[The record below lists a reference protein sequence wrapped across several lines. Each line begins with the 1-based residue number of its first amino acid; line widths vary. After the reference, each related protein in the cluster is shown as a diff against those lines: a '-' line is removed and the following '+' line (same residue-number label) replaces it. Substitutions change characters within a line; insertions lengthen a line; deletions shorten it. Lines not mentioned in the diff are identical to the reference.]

1 MKKLLLLSFLSIAAV
16 APSFGQQVVNYVGP
30 GIPDTCYASSKVV
43 RTRVLPPAAF
53 LANRPSATKATII
66 VTYKDFTPEAQA
78 AFQYAVDIWQS
89 LLVSSVPIR
98 INATW
103 EPLGT
108 GVLGQAGPSSLYTIN
123 GGGERISNALY
134 PTALVEKL
142 VGGDINRNAPDINA
156 SFSSTFNWYLGTDGN
171 TPAGQYDLV
180 SVVLHELGHGLGFLT
195 SKDYDAT
202 SKQGSLSTPPS
213 IYADFMKTGAGLS
226 VADTRIFANP
236 SVELGT
242 AFTTN
247 DLYFDSPLTR
257 AANNGER
264 ARLYAPTTY
273 AAGSSLSHLD
283 ENTYGPGDP
292 NSLMSPQFA
301 SGEAIH
307 SPGPIVL
314 GMFSDM
320 GWFNTAVRNQIFYS
334 DTETPSTFPVTVR
347 VDSDGTI
354 TPGSVKLNYSFND
367 GATTTVTM
375 TPTGS
380 VNEYTATIPNPG
392 LNVRVSYYV
401 EASDNET
408 RRIYTAPGRNA
419 FSTVSNRYS
428 FFVGPDVVAPTLTH
442 TPPTYLFA
450 SSLPYT
456 ITAQATDNIG
466 VASVT
471 LEYNVNGTARPSI
484 TMTRGTGNNANT
496 YTAVLSTAAGPITA
510 GDVINYR
517 LVAQDNSSNTNRT
530 TLPATG
536 FFAVPVV
543 EVRPA
548 ADMYANE
555 FERTTPI
562 DFVGLGFSIATPA
575 GFANG
580 AIHSTHPYANN
591 ADYTYQLLVPIR
603 VKADPQIARVRFD
616 EIVLVEPGETGSVF
630 PNEDFYDYVVVEGSL
645 NGTTWTPLAPGYDA
659 RDNANWLDLYN
670 RSKSGSNS
678 AAVGTPSLYA
688 SRTISL
694 LDKYKAGDVVQ
705 LRFHLHAD
713 GAAYGWGWAIDNLHI
728 QDNTVTPT
736 AQALQGAGVSL
747 FPNPTAGQFT
757 VQTRFDKPV
766 ANLEVVVRNAVGQEV
781 LRQSQAAVKGPV
793 SLPLDLTKYANGF
806 YLVSLTA
813 DGETATRKVMLNK

>member
-1 MKKLLLLSFLSIAAV
+1 MKKLLLLSFLAVATV
-16 APSFGQQVVNYVGP
+16 APSFGQQLVKYAGP

-66 VTYKDFTPEAQA
+66 VTYSGFTPEAQA

-89 LLVSSVPIR
+89 LLVSSEPIR
-98 INATW
+98 ISATW
-103 EPLGT
+103 RPLAA
-108 GVLGQAGPSSLYTIN
+108 GVLGSAGPSGLYTIN
-123 GGGERISNALY
+123 GGGERISNSLY
-134 PTALVEKL
+134 PTALAEKI
-142 VGGDINRNAPDINA
+142 VGGNINGEAADINA
-156 SFSSTFNWYLGTDGN
+156 SFGSTFNWYLGTDGN

-195 SKDYDAT
+195 SKDYDVT
-202 SKQGSLSTPPS
+202 SKQGALSTPPS

-257 AANNGER
+257 AANSGER

-283 ENTYGPGDP
+283 ENTYSPGDP

-314 GMFSDM
+314 SMFNDM
-320 GWFNTAVRNQIFYS
+320 GWFNTAVRHTPYT

-367 GATTTVTM
+367 GALTTVTM
-375 TPTGS
+375 TPTS
-380 VNEYTATIPNPG
+380 SANQYTATIPNPG
-392 LNVRVSYYV
+392 LNVRVSYYI

-442 TPPTYLFA
+442 TPPTYLFT
-450 SSLPYT
+450 SNLPYT
-456 ITAQATDNIG
+456 ITAQAADNIG

-471 LEYNVNGTARPSI
+471 LEYNVNGTARPAI
-484 TMTRGTGNNANT
+484 LMTRGTGNRANT
-496 YTAVLSTAAGPITA
+496 YTAALSTVAGPIVA

-517 LVAQDNSSNTNRT
+517 LVAQDNSSKSNRT
-530 TLPATG
+530 TLPATS
-536 FFAVPVV
+536 FYTVPVV

-555 FERTTPI
+555 FERATPI
-562 DFVGLGFSIATPA
+562 DFVGSGFSIATLT

-591 ADYTYQLLVPIR
+591 VDYTYQLLVPIR

-616 EIVLVEPGETGSVF
+616 EIVLVEPGKTGSVF
-630 PNEDFYDYVVVEGSL
+630 PSEDFYDYVVVEGSL
-645 NGTTWTPLAPGYDA
+645 NGTTWTPIAPGYDS

-670 RSKSGSNS
+670 SSMNGENS
-678 AAVGTPSLYA
+678 AAVGTPSIYA

-705 LRFHLHAD
+705 LRFRLHAD
-713 GAAYGWGWAIDNLHI
+713 AGAYGWGWAIDNLHI

-736 AQALQGAGVSL
+736 AQALQGVGVSL

-781 LRQSQAAVKGPV
+781 LRQSQTAVKGPV
-793 SLPLDLTKYANGF
+793 SLPLDLTKCANGF
-806 YLVSLTA
+806 YIVSLRA

>member
-1 MKKLLLLSFLSIAAV
+1 MKKLLLLSFLAFAAAV
-16 APSFGQQVVNYVGP
+16 PSFGQQLVKYVGP
-30 GIPDTCYASSKVV
+30 GIPDTCYARPEVV
-43 RTRVLPPAAF
+43 HTRVLPPAAF
-53 LANRPSATKATII
+53 LAHRPAAGKATII

-89 LLVSSVPIR
+89 LLVSNVPIR

-103 EPLGT
+103 EPLRAN
-108 GVLGQAGPSSLYTIN
+108 VLGSAGPSNVYGLTGY
-123 GGGERISNALY
+123 GERISNSLY

-142 VGGDINRNAPDINA
+142 VGQNINGNDADINA

-171 TPAGQYDLV
+171 VPAGQYDLV

-195 SKDYDAT
+195 AKGYDVDSKI
-202 SKQGSLSTPPS
+202 GSLSTPPS
-213 IYADFMKTGAGLS
+213 IYADFMENGAGLS
-226 VADTRIFANP
+226 VADTRVFTNP

-264 ARLYAPTTY
+264 ARLYAPAPELY
-273 AAGSSLSHLD
+273 RPGSSISHLD
-283 ENTYGPGDP
+283 DNTYGPGDP
-292 NSLMSPQFA
+292 NSLMSPTFS

-307 SPGPIVL
+307 SPGPITL
-314 GMFSDM
+314 AMFNDM
-320 GWFNTAVRNQIFYS
+320 GWFNTAVRHNPYT
-334 DTETPSTFPVTVR
+334 DTETPRAFPVTAV
-347 VDSDGTI
+347 VQSDGTV
-354 TPGSVKLNYSFND
+354 TPGSVKLSYAFNN
-367 GATTTVTM
+367 GALITLPM
-375 TPTGS
+375 TATGTA
-380 VNEYTATIPNPG
+380 NQYTATIPNPG
-392 LNVRVSYYV
+392 SGVRVSYYI

-408 RRIYTAPGRNA
+408 QRIYTAPGRDA
-419 FSTVSNRYS
+419 FATVSNRYS
-428 FFVGPDVVAPTLTH
+428 FFVGPDVVAPVLAH
-442 TPPTYLFA
+442 TPPAYLFPNN
-450 SSLPYT
+450 LPYT
-456 ITAQATDNIG
+456 VTAQAADNIG

-484 TMTRGTGNNANT
+484 TMTKGAGTS
-496 YTAVLSTAAGPITA
+496 YTAVLSTASGPIVA

-517 LVAQDNSSNTNRT
+517 LVAQDNSSNANRT

-536 FFAVPVV
+536 YFAVPVV
-543 EVRPA
+543 DVRPA
-548 ADMYANE
+548 VDMYANE
-555 FERTTPI
+555 FERTTPL
-562 DFVGLGFSIATPA
+562 DFVGSGFAIATPA

-591 ADYTYQLLVPIR
+591 VDYTYQLLVPIR

-630 PNEDFYDYVVVEGSL
+630 PNADFYDYVVVEGSL
-645 NGTTWTPLAPGYDA
+645 DGTTWTPLAPGYDA

-670 RSKSGSNS
+670 RAKSGDNS
-678 AAVGTPSLYA
+678 AAEGTPSIYA

-705 LRFHLHAD
+705 LRFRLHAD
-713 GAAYGWGWAIDNLHI
+713 EGAYGWGWAIDNLHI

-736 AQALQGAGVSL
+736 TQALRNAGLSL
-747 FPNPTAGQFT
+747 YPNPTAGQFT

-781 LRQSQAAVKGPV
+781 LRQTRAAVQGPV
-793 SLPLDLTKYANGF
+793 ALPLDLTKYANGF
-806 YLVSLTA
+806 YIVSLMA

>member
-1 MKKLLLLSFLSIAAV
+1 MKKLLLLSLLAFATV
-16 APSFGQQVVNYVGP
+16 APSFGQQLVQYVGP
-30 GIPDTCYASSKVV
+30 GIPDTCYARSEVV
-43 RTRVLPPAAF
+43 HTRVAPPAAF
-53 LANRPSATKATII
+53 LAHRPAANKATII
-66 VTYKDFTPEAQA
+66 VTYTGFTPEAQA

-89 LLVSSVPIR
+89 LLVSDVPIR
-98 INATW
+98 ISATW
-103 EPLGT
+103 EPLRT
-108 GVLGQAGPSSLYTIN
+108 GVLGQAGPSRLFTIN

-134 PTALVEKL
+134 PIALVEKL
-142 VGGDINRNAPDINA
+142 VGENINNSDSDINA

-195 SKDYDAT
+195 SKDYDVD
-202 SKQGSLSTPPS
+202 SKLGALSTPPS
-213 IYADFMKTGAGLS
+213 IYAGFMENGAGLH

-257 AANNGER
+257 AANNGNR

-273 AAGSSLSHLD
+273 AGGSSVSHLD
-283 ENTYGPGDP
+283 ENTYGPGDI

-301 SGEAIH
+301 SAEAIH
-307 SPGPIVL
+307 SPGPITL
-314 GMFSDM
+314 AMFSDM

-334 DTETPSTFPVTVR
+334 DTETPSTFPVTALVE
-347 VDSDGTI
+347 SDGTI
-354 TPGSVKLNYSFND
+354 TLGSVKLNYAFNN
-367 GATTTVTM
+367 GALTTVPM
-375 TPTGS
+375 TATGTA
-380 VNEYTATIPNPG
+380 NQYTATIPNPG
-392 LNVRVSYYV
+392 LGVRVSYYI

-408 RRIYTAPGRNA
+408 QRIYTAPGRDA

-428 FFVGPDVVAPTLTH
+428 FFVGPDVVAPTLAH
-442 TPPTYLFA
+442 TPPTYLFT
-450 SSLPYT
+450 SNLPYT
-456 ITAQATDNIG
+456 ITAQAADNIG

-484 TMTRGTGNNANT
+484 TMTKGSGTT
-496 YTAVLSTAAGPITA
+496 YTAVLSTAGGPIVA

-517 LVAQDNSSNTNRT
+517 LVAQDRSSNSNRT

-536 FFAVPVV
+536 YFAVPVV

-555 FERTTPI
+555 FERATPI
-562 DFVGLGFSIATPA
+562 DFVGTGFSITTPT

-580 AIHSTHPYANN
+580 AIHSTHPYADNVN
-591 ADYTYQLLVPIR
+591 YTYRLLVPIR

-616 EIVLVEPGETGSVF
+616 EIVLVEPGETGAAF
-630 PNEDFYDYVVVEGSL
+630 PTADFYDYVVVEGSL
-645 NGTTWTPLAPGYDA
+645 DGTTWTPLADGYDA

-670 RSKSGSNS
+670 RAMSGSNS
-678 AAVGTPSLYA
+678 AAVGTPSIYA

-694 LDKYKAGDVVQ
+694 LDKFKAGDVVQ
-705 LRFHLHAD
+705 LRFRLYAD
-713 GAAYGWGWAIDNLHI
+713 GGAYGWGWAIDNLHI

-736 AQALQGAGVSL
+736 AQALRNAGLSL
-747 FPNPTAGQFT
+747 YPNPTAGQFT

-781 LRQSQAAVKGPV
+781 LRQSQAAVQGQV

-806 YLVSLTA
+806 YIVNVTA